1 MNGTSKETG
10 PRSFG
15 PLLITLALV
24 CSAATAIA
32 VGRSS
37 ASQAAVAVAGVGPA
51 DRASTLAARTQMVG
65 AGAGDDMLEA
75 SQPRFG
81 AADAVVAAH
90 ERPAAEPVIA
100 PAPTAAPVLVPTPA
114 PVPVPLGT
122 PAIAP
127 SPAPTRA
134 PAATGIP
141 ATCPANWFCYPRLG
155 VAGPIIPYA
164 DCSGSTDVGTSIRS
178 YTCLS
183 ERYLMGHAYT
193 SFGLV
198 RQWVSGDV
206 VYAYG
211 KAFTVTGAITQS
223 ACSAPTFPLA
233 PLSLQTSLTSNAC
246 GQVLV
251 VQAR

>member
-1 MNGTSKETG
+1 MNRMSKPTG

-15 PLLITLALV
+15 PLVITLALV
-24 CSAATAIA
+24 CSAVAAIA

-37 ASQAAVAVAGVGPA
+37 ASHAAVAVAGVGSA
-51 DRASTLAARTQMVG
+51 DRGPALAARTQIAG
-65 AGAGDDMLEA
+65 AGAGDDVLEA
-75 SQPRFG
+75 SQPRFV
-81 AADAVVAAH
+81 ADAFVAAP

-100 PAPTAAPVLVPTPA
+100 PAPTAAPGVVPTPA

-122 PAIAP
+122 PAAPP

-134 PAATGIP
+134 PAATVFP
-141 ATCPANWFCYPRLG
+141 ATCPVNWFCYPRLG

-233 PLSLQTSLTSNAC
+233 PLSLQTSLTSNSC